1 MCDLHNHCRHKKG
14 LPSSYSLQTTQG
26 KSSVLCSQLK
36 KYTFKVMPFGTIN
49 AYSLYTSMMAEL
61 RIEWYELFLEKVRN
75 RKVIG
80 GMAVR
85 VTDADEI

>member
-1 MCDLHNHCRHKKG
+1 
-14 LPSSYSLQTTQG
+14 
-26 KSSVLCSQLK
+26 
-36 KYTFKVMPFGTIN
+36 MPFGTMN
-49 AYSLYTSMMAEL
+49 AYSFYTSMMVEL

-85 VTDADEI
+85 FTDADEI